1 MNKCFRLV
9 GLLSFLKNKWNNS
22 KHNKTS
28 LSSRTIKF
36 PYPITLRLIVFLV
49 LSFISSYIFLK
60 HHKVFYKQ
68 TSSSSSLHKQVQ
80 QIHLLLHKHLSFQNM
95 EFSTHAWY
103 FELSTLRWMPVDI
116 SGFHSSH
123 KYIILIIAAP
133 CLFFAIVS
141 SPSTTTFTDVLSA
154 FVFKTGSSIETRT
167 GVTSWGKNGTVEW
180 TWNNKTSIKKKTL
193 CTQAN
198 KKSKVYGHFAIKPC
212 SGASPFDAQI

>member
-80 QIHLLLHKHLSFQNM
+80 QIHLLLLVFPKYGILHLCMIFRT
-95 EFSTHAWY
+95 EH
-103 FELSTLRWMPVDI
+103 LKVMPVDI
-116 SGFHSSH
+116 SGFLSSH
-123 KYIILIIAAP
+123 KYIINNINNSGYLS
-133 CLFFAIVS
+133 FFRNCFLPIHYYIYRCTLRFRFQNRFLHWDMDWS
-141 SPSTTTFTDVLSA
+141 HKL
-154 FVFKTGSSIETRT
+154 
-167 GVTSWGKNGTVEW
+167 GKNGTVEW
-180 TWNNKTSIKKKTL
+180 TWNNKTSIKKRPL